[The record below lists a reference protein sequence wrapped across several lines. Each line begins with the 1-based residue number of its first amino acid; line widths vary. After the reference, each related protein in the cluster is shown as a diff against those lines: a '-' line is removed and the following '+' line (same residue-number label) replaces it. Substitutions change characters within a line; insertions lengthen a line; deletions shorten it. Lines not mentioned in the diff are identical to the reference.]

1 MPAPYPEEFKRHAM
15 ALVRDEG
22 RPVIQVARELGIA
35 ESGLRRWL
43 KQDDVDAGRRDGLS
57 SDERAEL
64 VALRRENRVLK
75 MERDLLSRAAA
86 FFANENVHPPRR

>member
-22 RPVIQVARELGIA
+22 RPVTQVAQDLGIA

-43 KQDDVDAGRRDGLS
+43 KQDDVEAGRRDGLTR
-57 SDERAEL
+57 DEKAEL

-86 FFANENVHPPRR
+86 FFANENVNPPRR

>member
-1 MPAPYPEEFKRHAM
+1 MPAPYPAEFRQRAVS
-15 ALVRDEG
+15 LVRDEG
-22 RPVIQVARELGIA
+22 RPVAQVARELGIA

-43 KQDDVDAGRRDGLS
+43 ARHDIDSGAKQGLT

-64 VALRRENRVLK
+64 TRLRRENRVLR

-86 FFANENVHPPRR
+86 FFANEHINPR